1 MPNIIDY
8 IDTSIDYRKNQCIG
22 ELCIKERINKDSYY
36 RFISRTDVHIAIHDK
51 MINCLYGEIIQ
62 ELNKIKD
69 FLRLS
74 DGKLLKLRNRYLE
87 IISYLFDYI
96 FSGKIVDGNIL
107 HGTNDKFR
115 GKIIQLK
122 DLIEIE
128 ERRFSINYY
137 VGNLYLYTRRNR
149 IDIYTEAKV
158 KMDIIN
164 VFYGKIIKKLKAT
177 LDLVS
182 QESMSAT
189 SDGLINSDGLLNVER
204 YKLERDIT
212 LLLERICSG
221 DTLKESIIQKEKLK
235 QEKKF
240 Y

>member
-22 ELCIKERINKDSYY
+22 ELCIKERINRGSHY
-36 RFISRTDVHIAIHDK
+36 RFISRTDVHIVIRDK
-51 MINCLYGEIIQ
+51 IIKCLYGGIIQ
-62 ELNKIKD
+62 DLNKIKD
-69 FLRLS
+69 FLKLS
-74 DGKLLKLRNRYLE
+74 DDRLLKLRYQYLE
-87 IISYLFDYI
+87 IISQLFDDI

-107 HGTNDKFR
+107 HGTTDKFR
-115 GKIIQLK
+115 GKIIDLG

-128 ERRFSINYY
+128 QRNFSRNHY
-137 VGNLYLYTRRNR
+137 VGKLYICTKRNR
-149 IDIYTEAKV
+149 NDIYIEAKV

-182 QESMSAT
+182 HKKMSAT
-189 SDGLINSDGLLNVER
+189 SDGTYCAYSYNLESSLIS
-204 YKLERDIT
+204 
-212 LLLERICSG
+212 LLEKICSG
-221 DTLKESIIQKEKLK
+221 DTLKVSIMQKEKLK
-235 QEKKF
+235 SEMKF